1 MKEDTFC
8 TFILFLERGTMLGPA
23 CRFGKEKSIAEKHK
37 KYLIFLIIT
46 ILLGE
51 GGVWL
56 FCLDWVFF
64 WFKGRLLGVVERIP
78 LRNLTTRLI

>member
-23 CRFGKEKSIAEKHK
+23 CRFEKEKSIAEKHK

-51 GGVWL
+51 GGGLWL
-56 FCLDWVFF
+56 FCLDCGFF
-64 WFKGRLLGVVERIP
+64 LGVRGGC
-78 LRNLTTRLI
+78 

>member
-1 MKEDTFC
+1 MKEDTLC

-46 ILLGE
+46 ILFE
-51 GGVWL
+51 GGGLVVL
-56 FCLDWVFF
+56 FRLFWVF
-64 WFKGRLLGVVERIP
+64 WCKGRLLGVVNRIP
-78 LRNLTTRLI
+78 LCNLTTRLI

>member
-51 GGVWL
+51 GGGSLVVL
-56 FCLDWVFF
+56 FRLSFF
-64 WFKGRLLGVVERIP
+64 V
-78 LRNLTTRLI
+78 